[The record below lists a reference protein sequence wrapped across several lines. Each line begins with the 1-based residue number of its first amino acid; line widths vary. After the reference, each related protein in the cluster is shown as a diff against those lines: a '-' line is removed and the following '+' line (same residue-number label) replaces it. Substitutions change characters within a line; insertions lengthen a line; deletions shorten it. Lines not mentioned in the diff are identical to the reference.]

1 MEAIYILIP
10 ISLVLLIVAVLIF
23 FWAVNSNQYSDLKK
37 ESTQFLI
44 EEAEDQKRLEEKAR
58 QKATESKKSTDEK
71 APEEKKSC

>member
-37 ESTQFLI
+37 ESAQFLI
-44 EEAEDQKRLEEKAR
+44 EEAEDQKRLE
-58 QKATESKKSTDEK
+58 QKERRKEIEIKQTADVKP
-71 APEEKKSC
+71 PEERE